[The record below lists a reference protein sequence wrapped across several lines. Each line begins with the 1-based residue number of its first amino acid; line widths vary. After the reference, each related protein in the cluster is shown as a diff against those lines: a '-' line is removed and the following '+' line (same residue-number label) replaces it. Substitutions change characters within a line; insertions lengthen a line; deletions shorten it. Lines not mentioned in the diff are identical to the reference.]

1 MQKKLG
7 EILVDNKVIT
17 EDQLN
22 EALVMQ
28 KNYNV
33 PLGQV
38 LIRMKMASQEQIT
51 KALSEQHGVPY
62 VNLVN
67 YPLKEEN
74 VTLLPGKII
83 KRYHMVPIGLENQKI
98 VVAAS
103 NPSDL
108 QALDII
114 RQLTKRDLEV
124 YFAFEDDIEFVYNR
138 FFGEKHLTDN
148 MKTLG
153 IEVETEK
160 KEPTLTVAEDA
171 LVDEAPVVKLIN
183 TLFENA
189 FRSHA
194 SDIHIE
200 PNDTQL
206 RVRFRIDGALYE
218 TMKDISLA
226 YHAPM
231 VSRIKVLANL
241 DIAEKRIPQ
250 DGRVPIEIDKQKA
263 DLRVSIIPT
272 NFGEKVVLRILY
284 KQTQFYS
291 LDRLGLFDQDL
302 KDIEEIL
309 ASPNGLIYVA
319 GPTGSG
325 KTTTLYACLHRLN
338 SVHRNLMTLEDPI
351 EYILPGVTQ
360 VAVNPKVGLTF
371 AGGLRSFLRQDPD
384 IIMVGETRDP
394 ETAKITIQASLT
406 GHLVLSSV
414 HTNDAVNVVTRLTN
428 MEIEPYLI
436 SSALVGV
443 IAQRLVRKICG
454 KCIEPVRISEKYRE
468 FFSLDSGEEYFHGKG
483 CEFCHGTGYT
493 GRIGIFEILK
503 MNDELREAIIS
514 GASITSIRS
523 LAVKNGMRRLFDSGL
538 DLVKKGIT
546 SFDELLSVMAVN

>member
-1 MQKKLG
+1 MPKKLG
-7 EILVDNKVIT
+7 AILVENGIIT
-17 EDQLN
+17 ESQLN

-38 LIRMKMASQEQIT
+38 LIRMKMATQEQVT

-62 VNLVN
+62 VNLIS
-67 YPLKEEN
+67 YPLKEEH
-74 VTLLPGKII
+74 VTLLPGKLI
-83 KRYHMVPIGLENQKI
+83 KRYNMVPIGLQNQKLQI
-98 VVAAS
+98 AAS
-103 NPSDL
+103 KPSDI
-108 QALDII
+108 QGLDVI
-114 RQLTKRDLEV
+114 RQLTKRELEV
-124 YFAFEDDIEFVYNR
+124 YFAFEDDIEFIYNR

-148 MKTLG
+148 IKTLG
-153 IEVETEK
+153 TGFETEK
-160 KEPTLTVAEDA
+160 KETAAPVFEEVLI
-171 LVDEAPVVKLIN
+171 DEAPVVKLLN

-200 PNDTQL
+200 PSDTQL
-206 RVRFRIDGALYE
+206 RIRFRIDGALYE
-218 TMKDISLA
+218 MMKDVSLD
-226 YHAPM
+226 YHAPV

-241 DIAEKRIPQ
+241 DIAEKRISQ

-263 DLRVSIIPT
+263 DLRVSILPT

-291 LDRLGLFDQDL
+291 LDCLGLFDQDL
-302 KDIEEIL
+302 KDIEDVL

-338 SVHRNLMTLEDPI
+338 SVHRNLMSLEDPI

-371 AGGLRSFLRQDPD
+371 ANGLRSFLRQDPD
-384 IIMVGETRDP
+384 IIMVGETRDQ
-394 ETAKITIQASLT
+394 ETAEITIQASLT

-414 HTNDAVNVVTRLTN
+414 HTNDAVNVVTRLVN

-436 SSALVGV
+436 SSALVGI
-443 IAQRLVRKICG
+443 IAQRLVRKICS
-454 KCIEPVRISEKYRE
+454 KCIEPVKISNKYRE
-468 FFSLDSGEEYFHGKG
+468 IFSLDPNEDYFQGKG
-483 CEFCHGTGYT
+483 CEFCHETGYV
-493 GRIGIFEILK
+493 GRIGIFEVLK
-503 MNDELREAIIS
+503 TNDQLREGIIS
-514 GASITSIRS
+514 GASIAELRS

-538 DLVKKGIT
+538 DLAKKGIT
-546 SFDELLSVMAVN
+546 TFDELLSVIAVN